1 MLELGRWWA
10 DRSRNKREQEGTIR
24 LADLNIRERE
34 AGMVAQTAAEAA
46 AATAAAA
53 AARAEALP

>member
-1 MLELGRWWA
+1 LLELGRWWA

-34 AGMVAQTAAEAA
+34 AGMVAQTAA
-46 AATAAAA
+46 